1 MASDFS
7 LGSATKVAA
16 ALAALA
22 YGTGV
27 VAINTY
33 LHGLGITDFSFA
45 KPKLLLTG
53 TVVLV
58 SFVLL
63 SSAPLFLAWSY
74 CVRLEGK
81 QTEGTRSLEMLI
93 VGLVALALLIFA
105 AFLLCF
111 RLDSQMGK
119 LQAWWLWEHLSHDG
133 NVERSF
139 AVLAIVLGV
148 FSPGCAAAFFAFKA
162 KQYWMRAK
170 PVDGGSCIPLEYFHF
185 AGSAAMVLI
194 CFIAYI
200 TIFAFVFYPSL
211 PVEYGGGKPYFE
223 SFAIAE
229 GQVCALERLGVP
241 FGSRRGITNPLPVLH
256 ETDTLVAIWLQG
268 KASTPEAA
276 ESSHAK
282 GGSAPETSVAPSED
296 ATSKEADLNSEKNLT
311 GWGDT
316 KLVVVQLEQSS
327 VVASRAYPHYSKMP
341 LLRSSEAGCQAPAID
356 RAGP

>member
-1 MASDFS
+1 MASGFS
-7 LGSATKVAA
+7 LGAATKAAA

-53 TVVLV
+53 TVVLA
-58 SFVLL
+58 SFLLL
-63 SSAPLFLAWSY
+63 SAAPLFLAWNY
-74 CVRLEGK
+74 CIRLEGR
-81 QTEGTRSLEMLI
+81 QAQGSRSLEMLI
-93 VGLVALALLIFA
+93 VGLVALMLLVFA

-139 AVLAIVLGV
+139 AALAIVVGV

-162 KQYWMRAK
+162 KQYWNLAK
-170 PVDGGSCIPLEYFHF
+170 PVEGGPCIPLEYFHF
-185 AGSAAMVLI
+185 AGAAAAVLI
-194 CFIAYI
+194 SFIGYI

-223 SFAIAE
+223 SFAIAD
-229 GQVCALERLGVP
+229 GQVCALQRIGIP
-241 FGSRRGITNPLPVLH
+241 FSSRRGVTKPLPVLH
-256 ETDTLVAIWLQG
+256 ETDTLVAVWLQG
-268 KASTPEAA
+268 KADSPGAA
-276 ESSHAK
+276 EGSHAK
-282 GGSAPETSVAPSED
+282 SED
-296 ATSKEADLNSEKNLT
+296 AATDADSEKDLT
-311 GWGDT
+311 GLGDT
-316 KLVVVQLEQSS
+316 KLVVVQLEQN
-327 VVASRAYPHYSKMP
+327 AILAARAYPHYGKMP
-341 LLRSSEAGCQAPAID
+341 LLHSSEAGCSVAQKAEDAKP
-356 RAGP
+356 

>member
-7 LGSATKVAA
+7 LGSATKAAA

-53 TVVLV
+53 AVVLA
-58 SFVLL
+58 SFLLL
-63 SSAPLFLAWSY
+63 SSAPLFFAWNY

-81 QTEGTRSLEMLI
+81 QTQGNRSLEMLI
-93 VGLVALALLIFA
+93 VGLVALALLVFA

-139 AVLAIVLGV
+139 AVLAIVVAV

-162 KQYWMRAK
+162 KQYWKLAK
-170 PVDGGSCIPLEYFHF
+170 PVEGGPCIPLEYFHF
-185 AGSAAMVLI
+185 AGSSAAVLI
-194 CFIAYI
+194 SFVSYV

-229 GQVCALERLGVP
+229 GQVCALQRIGIP
-241 FGSRRGITNPLPVLH
+241 FSARRGITKPLPVLH
-256 ETDTLVAIWLQG
+256 ETDTLVAVWLQG
-268 KASTPEAA
+268 KADTPIATEGG
-276 ESSHAK
+276 HAK
-282 GGSAPETSVAPSED
+282 SSAASAGED
-296 ATSKEADLNSEKNLT
+296 AAVTDADVDSERDLT

-316 KLVVVQLEQSS
+316 KLLVVQLEQN
-327 VVASRAYPHYSKMP
+327 AILAARAYPHYGKMP
-341 LLRSSEAGCQAPAID
+341 LLHSSQVGCQVAQAAEH
-356 RAGP
+356 AGP